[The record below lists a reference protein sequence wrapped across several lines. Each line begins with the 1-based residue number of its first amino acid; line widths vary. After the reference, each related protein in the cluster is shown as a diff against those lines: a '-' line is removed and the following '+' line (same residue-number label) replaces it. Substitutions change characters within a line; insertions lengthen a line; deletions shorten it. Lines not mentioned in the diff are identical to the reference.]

1 MLALTSTGFTPCTM
15 TQSLTLIFTNK
26 NNQKE
31 TDNMPL
37 MKKKAVAITT
47 EGLIQEADIQI
58 EAQKDQFRKLA
69 AEVEYGIQKRKE
81 ALREL
86 DIEIAALEN
95 RLGQRQKMEENELAK
110 LQADHAYL
118 ERLNQFIG

>member
-1 MLALTSTGFTPCTM
+1 
-15 TQSLTLIFTNK
+15 
-26 NNQKE
+26 
-31 TDNMPL
+31 MPL
-37 MKKKAVAITT
+37 MKKKAVAITP